1 MANLPR
7 LTATDGT
14 PCAPGQVLEVGP
26 GGLALNVTLADARRL
41 KQATLRLAA
50 TGAVASE
57 LAPAAALDSDGATVG
72 AGGVADFSDAAKA
85 ANSRWLGIDWGAERA
100 IVGLTLTAASAS
112 ASQPA
117 SGARVRMF
125 SAGNWLPLPAR
136 DTLSF
141 VGGAA
146 TARFPACAAT
156 RLTIE
161 LLAENK
167 VNNAWTG
174 VLVPGAVNLSG
185 LKVGVQVTPQPCHVS
200 IAVADDAPF
209 FSVAGPLPAQPV
221 AVEGLVRALNRY
233 LSDHPGATSIP
244 LTLRAASAAKLLLAG
259 FDALQ
264 EPAPTAAGT
273 GAGSKPPPPPP
284 RPEKPG
290 TQPAGNPS
298 GNRGRWVD
306 ARHSAA
312 QAFQPPPA
320 GSGLSAVELWVRA
333 LSGSG
338 AADGSS
344 QVSGRLALHA
354 DAAGRPAD
362 TPAAGPV
369 PWRLPLSGTPS
380 EAWLRCELPLPA
392 VVPAA
397 PWWAVLQ
404 VDEGDLLWYLG
415 DAAPAGAGAGL
426 WRVDGGAW
434 MPVDPAAAGGDAP
447 SAWLQARVQLLPSD
461 TTATA
466 GT

>member
-1 MANLPR
+1 MADLPR
-7 LTATDGT
+7 LTAADGT
-14 PCAPGQVLEVGP
+14 PCVPGQSLDIGP
-26 GGLALNVTLADARRL
+26 GGLALTVTLADARRL

-50 TGAVASE
+50 ASAIASD

-72 AGGVADFSDAAKA
+72 AGGIATFSDAAKA

-117 SGARVRMF
+117 TGARVRMF

-141 VGGAA
+141 VGGVA
-146 TARFPACAAT
+146 TARFPACAAS

-174 VLVPGAVNLSG
+174 VLVPGAVNLTGLTVG
-185 LKVGVQVTPQPCHVS
+185 LKVTPQPCHVS

-209 FSVAGPLPAQPV
+209 FAVAGPLPAQPV
-221 AVEGLVRALNRY
+221 TVEGLVRALNRY

-244 LTLRAASAAKLLLAG
+244 LNLRAASAAKLQLTG

-264 EPAPTAAGT
+264 EPAPTAGGSSGT
-273 GAGSKPPPPPP
+273 GAGSKPPPPP
-284 RPEKPG
+284 RPETPG

-298 GNRGRWVD
+298 GDRGRWVD
-306 ARHSAA
+306 PRHSVA

-320 GSGLSAVELWVRA
+320 GSGVSAVELWVRA
-333 LSGSG
+333 LG
-338 AADGSS
+338 AADGGGT
-344 QVSGRLALHA
+344 QVAGRLALHA

-362 TPAAGPV
+362 TPAAGPI
-369 PWRLPLSGTPS
+369 PWRLPLVGTPT
-380 EAWLRCELPLPA
+380 EGWLRCELPLPA
-392 VVPAA
+392 AAPAA

-415 DAAPAGAGAGL
+415 DTAPDGAGAGL
-426 WRVDGGAW
+426 WRIDGGAW
-434 MPVDPAAAGGDAP
+434 MPVDPAASGGDAP
-447 SAWLQARVQLLPSD
+447 GAWLQARVQLLPLD
-461 TTATA
+461 TAATA